1 MARKLLKKLIDGEL
15 QFAPRKLNGDG
26 VVVYNPPAEMYAA
39 QGWKPVQFTDAPEA
53 PTGYTYDSGWE
64 ETAESIVQTWTL
76 VPLPDEV
83 DEAEAYNI
91 IFGGAE

>member
-1 MARKLLKKLIDGEL
+1 MYGKLINGNL
-15 QFAPRKLNGDG
+15 TIAPRKLSGDG
-26 VVVYNPPAEMYAA
+26 VVVYNPPESMYRER
-39 QGWKPVQFTDAPEA
+39 GYKPVEFTDAPEA
-53 PTGYTYDSGWE
+53 PEGYTYESGWE

-91 IFGGAE
+91 IFGGGAE

>member
-1 MARKLLKKLIDGEL
+1 MYYGKLIDGDL

-39 QGWKPVQFTDAPEA
+39 QGWKPVEFTDAPEA
-53 PTGYTYDSGWE
+53 PSGYYYESSWE
-64 ETAESIVQTWTL
+64 EQDEEIVQTWHL
-76 VPLPDEV
+76 VELPDEV
-83 DEAEAYNI
+83 DDAEAYNI